1 MELIAILEKIIFDD
15 YNYKGTSLV
24 QKRVNIFKIIHQQFI
39 MRKFY
44 VFFSICI
51 STLSVL
57 SAQFAQARDYRIP
70 APSQEPLQLDLLT
83 NPKGN
88 VITADTIDQK
98 QLTVPS
104 LWWAQEQSE
113 NKLLDNW
120 IAYPAKNAQPGR
132 VDLIVNEQI
141 WNALEGIERYSFVN
155 RLGTVARTYG
165 YNIRV
170 FNYEKEPL
178 ASYTCNLNLE
188 TPLCS
193 IDMNSTGIL

>member
-1 MELIAILEKIIFDD
+1 MRQL
-15 YNYKGTSLV
+15 SLL
-24 QKRVNIFKIIHQQFI
+24 
-39 MRKFY
+39 
-44 VFFSICI
+44 FSICI
-51 STLSVL
+51 ATSVL
-57 SAQFAQARDYRIP
+57 PAQFAQARDSRIP
-70 APSQEPLQLDLLT
+70 APSQEPLQLELLT
-83 NPKGN
+83 NPTGN
-88 VITADTIDQK
+88 VITADTIYQK

-120 IAYPAKNAQPGR
+120 IAYPANNVQSGR

-141 WNALEGIERYSFVN
+141 WNVLDYLERYNFVN

-178 ASYTCNLNLE
+178 ATYTCNLNPQ

-193 IDMNSTGIL
+193 IDMNATGLL